1 MYVRCKNSIATNNS
15 KKVGAR
21 LTKINAIAKSSTMI
35 EVRRGVNAVIG
46 KGRILLFSASFTVDI
61 KLTDGL
67 SGFQLKPLEILGDLG
82 CQ

>member
-1 MYVRCKNSIATNNS
+1 
-15 KKVGAR
+15 
-21 LTKINAIAKSSTMI
+21 MI